1 MRDKTSVIRNVIEEI
16 WHSDDLE
23 SSKLRLISLLKE
35 LKMKSNYEKNR
46 LILNVNKTRF
56 KTDLDRL
63 AANCMLKFEGHGVI

>member
-1 MRDKTSVIRNVIEEI
+1 MRDKTSVIRDVIEEI

-23 SSKLRLISLLKE
+23 SSKLRLISLLRE
-35 LKMKSNYEKNR
+35 LKMKNNYEKNR

-56 KTDLDRL
+56 KTDLDKL

>member
-1 MRDKTSVIRNVIEEI
+1 MRDKTSVIRDVIEEI

>member
-1 MRDKTSVIRNVIEEI
+1 MRDKTSVIRDVIEEI

-63 AANCMLKFEGHGVI
+63 AANCLLKFEGHGVI

>member
-23 SSKLRLISLLKE
+23 SSKLRLISLLKQ